1 MPTTVAGLNSDT
13 IALVGT
19 LAHHTASHIQHHRSC
34 IASSCLA
41 STKSLAISATNIDSI
56 GVYKWI
62 TRSRRLKDN
71 WRKVR
76 ALIKMH
82 SCAVSYFCALSLAK
96 CKKLS
101 KYSACCLNLGSTLSK
116 LLSINLLVN
125 LYYLGTYCL
134 ICAQVYLNLGI
145 CIILKQNSF
154 SRAYILH
161 LFDYIPPQHGCVNL
175 CFLNTA
181 TRCFVKTATRC
192 FVKTATR
199 YFLKAATRC
208 FLKTAKQV
216 LLKNSSNRRPYKFIC
231 MPKFRH
237 PYVPKVPKFRQLR

>member
-1 MPTTVAGLNSDT
+1 MVTGHNSNSIT
-13 IALVGT
+13 LVGT
-19 LAHHTASHIQHHRSC
+19 LAHHTTSHIQHHRSC

-71 WRKVR
+71 WRKVW

-82 SCAVSYFCALSLAK
+82 SCAVSDFEYFCALSLAK

-101 KYSACCLNLGSTLSK
+101 KYSARCLNLGSTLSK
-116 LLSINLLVN
+116 LLSIKLPVH
-125 LYYLGTYCL
+125 LYYLGTCCL
-134 ICAQVYLNLGI
+134 ICARVYLNLNI

-161 LFDYIPPQHGCVNL
+161 LFDYLHSMAV
-175 CFLNTA
+175 
-181 TRCFVKTATRC
+181 
-192 FVKTATR
+192 
-199 YFLKAATRC
+199 
-208 FLKTAKQV
+208 
-216 LLKNSSNRRPYKFIC
+216 
-231 MPKFRH
+231 
-237 PYVPKVPKFRQLR
+237 